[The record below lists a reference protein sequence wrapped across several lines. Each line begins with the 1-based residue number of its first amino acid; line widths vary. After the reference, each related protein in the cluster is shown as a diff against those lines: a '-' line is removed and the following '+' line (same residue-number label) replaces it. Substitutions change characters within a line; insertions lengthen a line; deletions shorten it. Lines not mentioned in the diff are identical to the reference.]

1 MTLNICLLP
10 DDIQRIIFLK
20 IVKRFTEE
28 RRCSIQ
34 LKKMKNLL
42 ITSALSIRVY
52 RNYKTEFSVSDCVKF
67 VHQWGP
73 MIRCRAQLLYNE

>member
-20 IVKRFTEE
+20 IVKGFTED
-28 RRCSIQ
+28 RLRLIL

-52 RNYKTEFSVSDCVKF
+52 RNYDTEFSVSDCVKF
-67 VHQWGP
+67 IHQWGP
-73 MIRCRAQLLYNE
+73 MIRYRAQLLYNE